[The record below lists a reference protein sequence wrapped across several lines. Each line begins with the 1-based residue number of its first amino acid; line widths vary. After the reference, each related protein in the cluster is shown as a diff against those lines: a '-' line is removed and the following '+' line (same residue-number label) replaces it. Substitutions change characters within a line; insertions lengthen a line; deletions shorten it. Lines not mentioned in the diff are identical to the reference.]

1 MIPSEEHPIFLAGLG
16 APEHPSF
23 EPSMPI
29 AYIPFDL
36 AFGPGEPEAN
46 SPDGGAGE

>member
-1 MIPSEEHPIFLAGLG
+1 MTPPEEIPIFLAGLG
-16 APEHPSF
+16 APEHASF

-36 AFGPGEPEAN
+36 AFGPWEPEA
-46 SPDGGAGE
+46 SSYDGGAGE